1 MSKPLLPYSDDQIAE
16 YKKELDIVASLSNLF
31 SESSA
36 PMIYYRATENIYC
49 RAFSATNVS
58 RSDCTADALFD
69 FRTGIGIKTFLDR
82 VGGSYQKIAEFN
94 KQAPLYR
101 SLSGRD
107 LIVKIAELR
116 NERIDFTMR
125 NYGLKNMIYHCILR
139 DEGGKIK
146 VFEEPMHRIDIDNIV
161 ITALESNK
169 CMFTD
174 GIELY
179 EFYFSKST
187 LFKHFSCN
195 DDGFLSF
202 KVDILPDPMDA
213 LNKLADVL
221 IADSKVGFAIP
232 VPRYPELIVPL
243 YSENKK
249 RGRFVA
255 ERSGLNQWN
264 ANGRTRNEN
273 EVYIPFPK
281 WLREANPDFFPPRY
295 EPWDLKL
302 PNGETISMAVCQQDG
317 KALMSNPNKDL
328 GRWILRDV
336 LKLTPGQ
343 IVTYDDLLALGID
356 SLVFRKHG
364 DGSYDC
370 DFIDNNLYLE

>member
-1 MSKPLLPYSDDQIAE
+1 MSKPLLPYSDDQVAE

-31 SESSA
+31 SENPA

-69 FRTGIGIKTFLDR
+69 YKTGVGIKTFLDR
-82 VGGSYQKIAEFN
+82 SGGSYQKIAEFN

-101 SLSGRD
+101 DLSGLD
-107 LIVKIAELR
+107 LILKIAELR

-139 DEGGKIK
+139 DESGRIK
-146 VFEEPMHRIDIDNIV
+146 VFEEPMHRIDVNNIR
-161 ITALESNK
+161 ITSLESNK

-179 EFYFSKST
+179 EFYYSKST
-187 LFKHFSCN
+187 LFKHFDCS

-202 KVDILPDPMDA
+202 KVNILPDPMDA
-213 LNKLADVL
+213 LSKLSDLLVS
-221 IADSKVGFAIP
+221 DSRVGFAIP
-232 VPRYPELIVPL
+232 VPRYPELIIPL

-249 RGRFVA
+249 AGRFVA
-255 ERSGLNQWN
+255 PRSGLNQWN
-264 ANGRTRNEN
+264 ANGRARNEN

-281 WLREANPDFFPPRY
+281 WLREEHPDFFPPRY

-302 PNGETISMAVCQQDG
+302 PNGDTISMTVCQQDG

-328 GRWILRDV
+328 GKWILRDV
-336 LKLTPGQ
+336 LKLSPGQ
-343 IVTYDDLLALGID
+343 LITYEDLLAIGID
-356 SLVFRKHG
+356 SVVFRKHN
-364 DGSYDC
+364 DGTYDC
-370 DFIDNNLYLE
+370 DFIDNNDPEE